1 MGLRFILG
9 RCGSGKSTYILDEI
23 KKESQKNEM
32 TSVILLVPEQYT
44 FEAENRVSKLF
55 LGREKDKYLRVRV
68 LSFKTLS
75 NIVFSQTGG
84 LTDVNI
90 NSSGK
95 AMMVYRAIE
104 DVSEELNVFSKSK
117 SQSGFV
123 SSITDMISEM
133 KQYNI
138 SPEMLENISGELEN
152 ETLSLKLKDISKIYN
167 SFEGKLH
174 ENYIDAQDMLTS
186 LSGKI
191 ELSNYLEGAYVYID
205 EFTGFTPNQYN
216 VIKSILNKAKD
227 VNISLTVDNVNY
239 IGYSKAD
246 VFSRTKFTYSKLT
259 QLCNEE
265 GVKILP
271 QVNLNTG
278 TIKRFEG
285 IQELQHLEK
294 FYNAYPYKTYIN
306 PTKNIKIKEFNNL
319 YSEVEEIAKE
329 IVHLVRDKN
338 VRYRDITL
346 ATRDLN
352 RYDFLVH
359 SIFNEYNIPNFIDK
373 KREAKSNPIVILII
387 SALEM
392 KNRRYGYETMFRYL
406 KSGLIGIDNDD
417 INLLENYVLANGIK
431 GKKWFDEKWDY
442 RITQSLINEES
453 EFEVE
458 LKDKINKIKN
468 RVLEPI
474 INLQEKLK
482 GKNRVKE
489 ICKYIYEFLLDIN
502 MPETIESLIVNFK
515 DKGELDVA
523 NQYSQVWDIVVDV
536 LDQMVELMGE
546 EIISLE
552 KFIKLITLGFDEY
565 ELGLVPPSID
575 QVLVSSVDRMKNP
588 NTKYLYLIGTT
599 DGVFPL
605 ITKDS
610 GILSDNDRE
619 SLGNKGIEVD
629 IDSKTRSF
637 EEQFLV
643 YKALTST
650 SENLIITYPISDH
663 EGKTLR
669 PSIII
674 SRLKKIFP
682 NVENKSYLI
691 EEDKR
696 TNEDIL
702 KKITVKSPTFNE
714 LISVIKNYDSD
725 EYSKEEMNSI
735 WLDIYRYYLKD
746 ELYSSI
752 TKKVIKG
759 LSYTNQVHRIE
770 EKKIRSLYKSNSLSV
785 SRLEKYA
792 ECPFAYFIQYGL
804 KARKRKE
811 YSFTPP
817 DLGTFVHNILDRF
830 SKELSQDNLL
840 WKDIDEEYIEL
851 KVGIIVD
858 EIISKI
864 PGYILNSSERY
875 KYLAYRLKN
884 MLTTAINI
892 ISQQIKQGSFEPVDY
907 EVKFGKDGKY
917 PPIKIVLNNGEEV
930 NLIGQIDRVDEFEEG
945 ENKYI
950 RIVDYKSGN
959 KAISLTEIYYGLQLQ
974 LLVYLDAILESVKE
988 EEDINLNPA
997 AILYCRINNPIAKF
1011 NEDKDDAEIQ
1021 EAILKELRMKGLV
1034 VKDSHIIKE
1043 MDKSLI
1049 DGKRKNSLVIPVGLT
1064 KDGNVG
1070 KSTST
1075 VSYEDFR
1082 LLRKYVKHAIKD
1094 LCEEMLSGE
1103 IKISPYKHKEG
1114 TSCDFC
1120 DYSAICQFDSTMKDN
1135 KYKILNNKSNEEIIK
1150 MMEGD
1155 VD

>member
-1 MGLRFILG
+1 MGLRFVLG
-9 RCGSGKSTYILDEI
+9 RSGSGKSTYILDEI
-23 KKESQKNEM
+23 KKEAQKNET
-32 TSVILLVPEQYT
+32 TSIILLVPEQYT

-55 LGREKDKYLRVRV
+55 LGKEKDKYLRVRV

-75 NIVFSQTGG
+75 NIVFSQVGG

-138 SPEMLENISGELEN
+138 SPEMLENISGELDN

-174 ENYIDAQDMLTS
+174 ENYVDAQDMLTS
-186 LSGKI
+186 LASKI
-191 ELSNYLEGAYVYID
+191 ELSSYLDGACVYID

-216 VIKSILNKAKD
+216 VIKSILNKSKS
-227 VNISLTVDNVNY
+227 VNISLTVDDINY
-239 IGYSKAD
+239 IGYSKSD
-246 VFSRTKFTYSKLT
+246 MFSRTKFTYSKLT

-265 GVKILP
+265 GIKILP

-278 TIKRFEG
+278 VIKRFEKVK
-285 IQELQHLEK
+285 ELQHLER
-294 FYNAYPYKTYIN
+294 FYNAYPYKIYSNQTE
-306 PTKNIKIKEFNNL
+306 NIKIKEFNNL
-319 YSEVEEIAKE
+319 YSEVEEIARE

-338 VRYRDITL
+338 VRYRDITI

-392 KNRRYGYETMFRYL
+392 KNRRYGYETMFTYL

-442 RITQSLINEES
+442 RITQSLSGQES
-453 EFEVE
+453 EFELE
-458 LKDKINKIKN
+458 LKEKINEIKN

-474 INLQEKLK
+474 VILQEKLR

-489 ICKYIYEFLLDIN
+489 ICRYIYEFLLDIN
-502 MPETIESLIVNFK
+502 MPETIESLIINFK

-523 NQYSQVWDIVVDV
+523 NQYSQVWDIVVDI
-536 LDQMVELMGE
+536 LDQMVELMGD

-588 NTKYLYLIGTT
+588 DTKYLYLVGTT

-650 SENLIITYPISDH
+650 SKNLTITYPISDH

-682 NVENKSYLI
+682 NIENKSYLV
-691 EEDKR
+691 EENKSTDK
-696 TNEDIL
+696 DIL

-714 LISVIKNYDSD
+714 LINVIKNYDSD
-725 EYSKEEMNSI
+725 GYNTEEINSI

-746 ELYSSI
+746 EIYSSI

-759 LSYTNQVHRIE
+759 LSYTNQVHKIE
-770 EKKIRSLYKSNSLSV
+770 EKKIRSLYKSNSLSI

-804 KARKRKE
+804 KAKKRKE

-817 DLGTFVHNILDRF
+817 DLGTFIHNILDRF
-830 SKELSQDNLL
+830 SKELLQDNLT
-840 WKDIDEEYIEL
+840 WRDIDEKYIEL
-851 KVGIIVD
+851 KIGIIVD
-858 EIISKI
+858 EIILKI

-884 MLTTAINI
+884 MLTTAITI
-892 ISQQIKQGSFEPVDY
+892 ISQQIKQGSFEPIDY
-907 EVKFGKDGKY
+907 EVKFGNNGKY
-917 PPIKIVLNNGEEV
+917 PPIKMVLENGQEV
-930 NLIGQIDRVDEFEEG
+930 SLIGQIDRVDEFEEG

-950 RIVDYKSGN
+950 RIIDYKSGN
-959 KAISLTEIYYGLQLQ
+959 KSISLTEIYYGLQLQ
-974 LLVYLDAILESVKE
+974 LLVYLDAILESAKD
-988 EEDINLNPA
+988 EDININPA

-1011 NEDKDDAEIQ
+1011 NEDKDDEEIQ

-1034 VKDSHIIKE
+1034 VKDSHIVKE

-1049 DGKRKNSLVIPVGLT
+1049 DGERKNSLVIPVGLT

-1070 KSTST
+1070 KSTSAI
-1075 VSYEDFR
+1075 SYEDFK
-1082 LLRKYVKHAIKD
+1082 LLRKYVRHAIKD

-1103 IKISPYKHKEG
+1103 IRIAPYKHKDG

-1120 DYSAICQFDSTMKDN
+1120 DYSAICQFDSTIKDN
-1135 KYKILNNKSNEEIIK
+1135 KYKNLNNKSNEEIIK
-1150 MMEGD
+1150 MMKGD
-1155 VD
+1155 VN